1 MTDVS
6 HDAASKVSTAN
17 SHEKEIQMVTEIRSL
32 FVMALAWSF
41 GAALTGQ
48 GRTILSSWISDL
60 FS

>member
-1 MTDVS
+1 
-6 HDAASKVSTAN
+6 
-17 SHEKEIQMVTEIRSL
+17 MVTEIRSL